1 MQRNTTETAKL
12 NSIQDS
18 RAHVVADAALNSF
31 QRKIAYMDAMNGVD
45 WLNTYLLLK
54 LIHHTYATAK
64 PIFDAPKQK
73 P

>member
-1 MQRNTTETAKL
+1 M
-12 NSIQDS
+12 
-18 RAHVVADAALNSF
+18 NSF

-45 WLNTYLLLK
+45 WLNTYLLLN